1 MYGRGRSTPSG
12 TGILSPDAQDAP
24 ARKDAHPTAWNVPVS
39 VGGRPGDGEERGD
52 GLRDVAEGRR
62 LFAREVTGLG
72 GEEERARRPGR
83 GGEMTTLR

>member
-1 MYGRGRSTPSG
+1 MCGRGRSTPSG
-12 TGILSPDAQDAP
+12 TGILSPNAQDAP
-24 ARKDAHPTAWNVPVS
+24 ARKGTHPTAWNVPVS
-39 VGGRPGDGEERGD
+39 VGGMPGDGGEGGD

-72 GEEERARRPGR
+72 GGVERARRPR